1 MFDFEENYYSTSS
14 TQSIENKYYS
24 KRFVGI
30 LLPEACFVKASLL
43 FYNND
48 NIKLTYWVEV

>member
-30 LLPEACFVKASLL
+30 LLPEAYFVKASLL

-48 NIKLTYWVEV
+48 NIKLTY